1 MEVYFETDELE
12 YFYQTPLIDIR
23 GKREYSKVII
33 GRYKRAIQQLI
44 AIKRL
49 EELKQFKGLRF
60 EYLKGIRK
68 KDCSIRLNDQYR
80 LIFRPINDKKIEVL
94 LIKEIS
100 KHYE

>member
-1 MEVYFETDELE
+1 MEVYFETDELA
-12 YFYQTPLIDIR
+12 YFYQTPLIEIR
-23 GKREYSKVII
+23 GKREYSKGII
-33 GRYKRAIQQLI
+33 ERYKRVIQQLI

-60 EYLKGIRK
+60 EYLKGNRK

-80 LIFRPINDKKIEVL
+80 LIFRPINEKKIEVL
-94 LIKEIS
+94 LIKDIS